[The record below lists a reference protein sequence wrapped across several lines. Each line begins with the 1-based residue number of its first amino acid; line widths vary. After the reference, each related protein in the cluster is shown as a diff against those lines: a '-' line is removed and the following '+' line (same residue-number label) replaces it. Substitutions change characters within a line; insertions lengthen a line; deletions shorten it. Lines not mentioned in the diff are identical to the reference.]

1 MASLLKQLTLLT
13 LPAIVLAAQAN
24 LWAQQIVVPAGTIIQ
39 CTLEDSKVSS
49 KTEALDDPIL
59 CDTGSLREFGV
70 SVFPRGAYLQ
80 GRFADDRDPGH
91 LWGKGWMQLQFDHI
105 ILPNAELPISAKVV
119 SAPHLKVD
127 LEGKIHGTGHARRDV
142 VEWAIPV
149 LWPEKIITLPMPSPR
164 PALKQEAR
172 ISLKLMEDV
181 PLPEEVGAYNA
192 KPLVRPGVFRPSTTM
207 TEVRPA
213 SEPMIRQ
220 APQPIVRHASMVL
233 KSGQDRASAE
243 GTLLMLKDGT
253 GQLAQH
259 YWFDSGQKIQFLSVD
274 GKVGVFPI
282 EALDYDLTVKL
293 NRERGVTFVI
303 REDDNEQ

>member
-1 MASLLKQLTLLT
+1 MASLLKQLLT
-13 LPAIVLAAQAN
+13 LPAIVLAAQAT
-24 LWAQQIVVPAGTIIQ
+24 LYAQQVIVPAGTIIH
-39 CTLEDSKVSS
+39 CTIEDSKLSS

-59 CDTGSLREFGV
+59 CDTGSLQEFGV

-80 GRFADDRDPGH
+80 GRFAEARDPGH

-127 LEGKIHGTGHARRDV
+127 LEGKIHGTGHAKRDA

-149 LWPEKIITLPMPSPR
+149 LWPEKVITLPMRGPR
-164 PALKQEAR
+164 PTLKQEAR

-181 PLPEEVGAYNA
+181 PLPEEVVGNTTRPVLQPGA
-192 KPLVRPGVFRPSTTM
+192 FRPSTTM
-207 TEVRPA
+207 NGPLLRPA
-213 SEPMIRQ
+213 SASVTRQ
-220 APQPIVRHASMVL
+220 ASMVL
-233 KSGQDRASAE
+233 KANQDRVSAE

-253 GQLAQH
+253 AQLARR

-274 GKVGVFPI
+274 GRTGVFPI
-282 EALDYDLTVKL
+282 EALDLDMTVKL
-293 NRERGVTFVI
+293 NRERGVPFVI
-303 REDDNEQ
+303 GNSEQ

>member
-1 MASLLKQLTLLT
+1 MASLLKQLLT
-13 LPAIVLAAQAN
+13 LPAIVLAAQAT
-24 LWAQQIVVPAGTIIQ
+24 LYAQQVIVPAGTIIH
-39 CTLEDSKVSS
+39 CTIEDSKLSS

-59 CDTGSLREFGV
+59 CDTGSLQEFGV

-80 GRFADDRDPGH
+80 GRFAEARDPGH

-127 LEGKIHGTGHARRDV
+127 LEGKIHGTGHAKRDA

-149 LWPEKIITLPMPSPR
+149 LWPEKVITLPMRGPR
-164 PALKQEAR
+164 PTLKQEAR

-181 PLPEEVGAYNA
+181 PLPEEVVGNTTRPVLQPGA
-192 KPLVRPGVFRPSTTM
+192 FRPSTTM
-207 TEVRPA
+207 NGPLLRPA
-213 SEPMIRQ
+213 SASVTRQ
-220 APQPIVRHASMVL
+220 ASMVL
-233 KSGQDRASAE
+233 KTNQDRASAE

-253 GQLAQH
+253 AQLARR

-274 GKVGVFPI
+274 GRTGVFPI
-282 EALDYDLTVKL
+282 EALDLDMTVKL
-293 NRERGVTFVI
+293 NRERGVPFVI
-303 REDDNEQ
+303 GNSEQ

>member
-1 MASLLKQLTLLT
+1 MASLLKQLTL
-13 LPAIVLAAQAN
+13 PAIVLVAQAN
-24 LWAQQIVVPAGTIIQ
+24 LCAQQIVVPAGTIIQ
-39 CTLEDSKVSS
+39 CTLEDSKLSS
-49 KTEALDDPIL
+49 KTAALDDPIL
-59 CDTGSLREFGV
+59 CDTGGLREFGI

-80 GRFADDRDPGH
+80 GRFTDARDPGH
-91 LWGKGWMQLQFDHI
+91 LWGKGWMQLQFDHV

-127 LEGKIHGTGHARRDV
+127 VEGKIRGSGHTRRDF

-149 LWPEKIITLPMPSPR
+149 LWPEKVITLPMRGPR

-181 PLPEEVGAYNA
+181 PLPEEVVAHTA
-192 KPLVRPGVFRPSTTM
+192 RPLVLPGVFRPSTTM
-207 TEVRPA
+207 TDPLVRPA

-253 GQLAQH
+253 GQLVQH

-274 GKVGVFPI
+274 GKAGVFPI
-282 EALDYDLTVKL
+282 EALDLDLTAKL
-293 NRERGVTFVI
+293 NRERGVAFVI
-303 REDDNEQ
+303 RGEDNEH

>member
-1 MASLLKQLTLLT
+1 MASLLKQLLT
-13 LPAIVLAAQAN
+13 LPAIVLAAQAT
-24 LWAQQIVVPAGTIIQ
+24 LYAQQVIVPAGTIIH
-39 CTLEDSKVSS
+39 CTIEDSKLSS

-59 CDTGSLREFGV
+59 CDTGSLQEFGV

-80 GRFADDRDPGH
+80 GRFAEARDPGH

-127 LEGKIHGTGHARRDV
+127 LEGKIHGTGHAKRDA

-149 LWPEKIITLPMPSPR
+149 LWPEKIITLPMRGPR
-164 PALKQEAR
+164 PTLKQEAR

-181 PLPEEVGAYNA
+181 PLPEEVVGNTTRPVLQPGA
-192 KPLVRPGVFRPSTTM
+192 FRPSTTM
-207 TEVRPA
+207 NGPLLRPA
-213 SEPMIRQ
+213 SASVTRQ
-220 APQPIVRHASMVL
+220 ASMVL
-233 KSGQDRASAE
+233 KANQDRVSAE

-253 GQLAQH
+253 AQLARR

-274 GKVGVFPI
+274 GRTGVFPI
-282 EALDYDLTVKL
+282 EALDLDMTVKL
-293 NRERGVTFVI
+293 NRERGVPFVI
-303 REDDNEQ
+303 GNSEQ